1 MTKIE
6 FEDGAV
12 SIDATVIAAGLGIDP
27 ALVHWHMRN
36 GRITSLC
43 ERGTDED
50 AGRHRLTFRFRGR
63 SFRVTA
69 DDTGQIIAQETVGHR
84 PGRAP

>member
-12 SIDATVIAAGLGIDP
+12 SIDAAVIAAGLGIDP
-27 ALVHWHMRN
+27 ALVQWHMRN

-50 AGRHRLTFRFRGR
+50 AGRHRLTFRFRDR

-69 DDTGQIIAQETVGHR
+69 DDTGKIIGQETVGR
-84 PGRAP
+84 GPGRVP